1 MILLLPFKILVNALK
16 TTKCELLQKKLFNFF
31 YLLADSV

>member
-16 TTKCELLQKKLFNFF
+16 TTKCELLQKNCSTFF
-31 YLLADSV
+31 IY